1 MSESDAQLLSR
12 LSLGG
17 PPVRLGRYALAA
29 HRPERGRTGPVA
41 VTTVAAIPD
50 PLMKPFLLSVALAS
64 VSPLALAQHSPDPVS
79 KDAGTASLED
89 RMACESVEAGL
100 PQAIETS
107 VLDDWFETE
116 FDEEVHPSVIKAA
129 RRAYTQTMFE
139 PVWTEQGA
147 AALQTAARDLF
158 DLGLAKGE
166 VLDSN
171 LQAIV
176 DQRFSSDSD
185 EARAEGDL
193 RLSAAWLRIASAV
206 SGGLADEGE
215 AAESERAAAT
225 YALIPE
231 KLIEAGKSDGSLGFE
246 AFETDYPQYER
257 LKDLLDEYRGIRD
270 AGGWLAV
277 PDGDTIEPGD
287 TDPRVP
293 ALRDRLEAENFIEA
307 ADTTDKVTGSLQ
319 ARPASFETG
328 DDKPEGDT
336 EETSVKDGD
345 DEKGTKKTETY
356 TEELVEGVKAFQR
369 HHGIKVDGLVGP
381 STLEALNESVESKI
395 ARIAGSLDR
404 WRQQGMADDEYVWVN
419 IPSYRAEGWR
429 DGERKIG
436 MKAIVGTPANPT
448 PTFNDQIEYVV
459 ANPKWY
465 MPVSILRNEKVP
477 RLQEDP
483 GYAKRAN
490 FSVVDRST
498 GEAVSAYSVDWT
510 DPGVASEYRLVQQPG
525 ENNALGD
532 LKIIFPNQYSVYLH
546 GTPGKHLFDRAKRA
560 FSHGCVRLEQP
571 IEMAEWLAGS
581 DRKVE
586 PETVERTV
594 EAEEHERFDFKRRVP
609 VHITYMTVTVDE
621 SGQAHFWRD
630 IYDRAEG
637 IRQVEKYASS
647 EEAAGHDQEKRG

>member
-1 MSESDAQLLSR
+1 
-12 LSLGG
+12 
-17 PPVRLGRYALAA
+17 
-29 HRPERGRTGPVA
+29 
-41 VTTVAAIPD
+41 
-50 PLMKPFLLSVALAS
+50 MKPLLLSVALAS
-64 VSPLALAQHSPDPVS
+64 VSPLALAQHSPNPVS
-79 KDAGTASLED
+79 KEADTASLED
-89 RMACESVEAGL
+89 RMAGESVEAGL

-147 AALQTAARDLF
+147 EALQTAARDLF

-176 DQRFSSDSD
+176 DQRFSSGSD
-185 EARAEGDL
+185 QARAEGDL

-231 KLIEAGKSDGSLGFE
+231 KLIEAGKRNGSLGFE

-257 LKDLLDEYRGIRD
+257 LKDLLDQYRGIRE

-293 ALRDRLEAENFIEA
+293 ALRDRLAAENYIET
-307 ADTTDKVTGSLQ
+307 ADKNRVTNSLE
-319 ARPASFETG
+319 ARPASFEIT
-328 DDKPEGDT
+328 DDKQN
-336 EETSVKDGD
+336 SAVKDGVPQD
-345 DEKGTKKTETY
+345 GAQSKDTKKTETY

-381 STLEALNESVESKI
+381 STLEALNESVDSKI
-395 ARIAGSLDR
+395 ARIAGAMDR
-404 WRQQGMADDEYVWVN
+404 WRQQGMADEQYVWVN

-448 PTFNDQIEYVV
+448 PTFDDQIEYVV

-498 GEAVSAYSVDWT
+498 GETVSAYSVDWT

-525 ENNALGD
+525 DNNALGD

-560 FSHGCVRLEQP
+560 FSHGCVRLERP

-594 EAEEHERFDFKRRVP
+594 EAEEHERSDFKRRVP

-637 IRQVEKYASS
+637 IRQVEKYASRTDARG
-647 EEAAGHDQEKRG
+647 EDQDQRG